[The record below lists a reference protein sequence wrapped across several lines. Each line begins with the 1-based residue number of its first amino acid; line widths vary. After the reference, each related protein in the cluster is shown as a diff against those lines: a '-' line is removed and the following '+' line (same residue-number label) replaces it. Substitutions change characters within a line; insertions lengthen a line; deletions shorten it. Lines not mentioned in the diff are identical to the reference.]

1 MMKNK
6 KLLLVVFV
14 IMMLSVVVPSSALA
28 QPASQGPRVV
38 ADRSQTREMNPDK
51 IEDWRNKT
59 LMGIWAHPDDEL
71 SSSGTMARL
80 VQNGNTVI
88 LVFLTSGNKGSR
100 DLEMTAERLARIR
113 RQEDIDA
120 NKVLGIPEENILFL
134 GYDDGMLE
142 YVPEKELVEKVCRLV
157 RKYRPDGVMCFDP
170 GDKVVSWHK
179 TDHRMA
185 AKVALDA
192 ARAAAYHLYFPHHL
206 INENL
211 QPFTVVDFF
220 FRGGAAEPNFQVDVT
235 DLAELRAEAYTKHT
249 SQHGKGNAKY
259 TGPQMDPE
267 DMALRRAAA
276 TKKETDGKIWEKFR
290 RVRSSMSF

>member
-1 MMKNK
+1 MKIRCLLIILIVAIISMPLIMAQSTTQEK
-6 KLLLVVFV
+6 KVV
-14 IMMLSVVVPSSALA
+14 S
-28 QPASQGPRVV
+28 
-38 ADRSQTREMNPDK
+38 DRSQTREMNPDN

-59 LMGIWAHPDDEL
+59 FMGIWAHPDDEL
-71 SSSGTMARL
+71 SASGTMAKL
-80 VQNGNTVI
+80 VKNGNTVI

-100 DLEMTAERLARIR
+100 DLTMTSERLARIR
-113 RQEDIDA
+113 RQEDIEA
-120 NKVLGIPEENILFL
+120 NKVLGIPEENLLFL

-142 YVPEKELVEKVCRLV
+142 YVPEMELVEKICRLV

-220 FRGGAAEPNFQVDVT
+220 FRGGAADPNYKVDVT
-235 DLAELRAEAYTKHT
+235 DVAELRAEAFTKHT

-259 TGPQMDPE
+259 TGPIMDPE
-267 DMALRRAAA
+267 DAQKRRERALRKDA
-276 TKKETDGKIWEKFR
+276 DGKIWESFR

>member
-1 MMKNK
+1 MKIRN
-6 KLLLVVFV
+6 LVIILIVV
-14 IMMLSVVVPSSALA
+14 MISLPLIMA
-28 QPASQGPRVV
+28 QATAQEKRVV

-71 SSSGTMARL
+71 SSSGTMAKL
-80 VQNGNTVI
+80 VKNGNTVI

-100 DLEMTAERLARIR
+100 DLTMTSERLARIR
-113 RQEDIDA
+113 RQEDIEA
-120 NKVLGIPEENILFL
+120 NKVLGIPEENLLFL

-220 FRGGAAEPNFQVDVT
+220 FRGGAAEANFKVDVT
-235 DLAELRAEAYTKHT
+235 DVAELRAEAFTKHT

-267 DMALRRAAA
+267 DAANRRARALRKDA
-276 TKKETDGKIWEKFR
+276 DGKIWESFR

>member
-1 MMKNK
+1 MKIRNLVIILIVVIISLPLIMAQATAQEK
-6 KLLLVVFV
+6 K
-14 IMMLSVVVPSSALA
+14 
-28 QPASQGPRVV
+28 VV

-71 SSSGTMARL
+71 SSSGTMAKL
-80 VQNGNTVI
+80 VKNGNTVI

-100 DLEMTAERLARIR
+100 DLTMTSERLARIR
-113 RQEDIDA
+113 RQEDIEA
-120 NKVLGIPEENILFL
+120 NKVLGIPEENLLFL

-220 FRGGAAEPNFQVDVT
+220 FRGGAAEANFKVDVT
-235 DLAELRAEAYTKHT
+235 DVAELRAEAFTKHT

-267 DMALRRAAA
+267 DAANRRARALRKDA
-276 TKKETDGKIWEKFR
+276 DGKIWESFR

>member
-1 MMKNK
+1 MKIRS
-6 KLLLVVFV
+6 LLIILIVVMITLPL
-14 IMMLSVVVPSSALA
+14 IMA
-28 QPASQGPRVV
+28 QPMAQEKRVV

-71 SSSGTMARL
+71 SASGTMAKL

-100 DLEMTAERLARIR
+100 DLTMTSERLAKIR
-113 RQEDIDA
+113 RQEDIEA
-120 NKVLGIPEENILFL
+120 NKVLGIPEENILFM

-142 YVPEKELVEKVCRLV
+142 YVPEKELVEKVCRLI

-170 GDKVVSWHK
+170 GDEYVNWHK

-185 AKVALDA
+185 AKVALDG

-206 INENL
+206 IYENL

-220 FRGGAAEPNFQVDVT
+220 FRGGAAEPNFRVDVT
-235 DLAELRAEAYTKHT
+235 DVAELRAEAFTKHT

-259 TGPQMDPE
+259 TGPIMDPE
-267 DMALRRAAA
+267 DAAARRERALRKDA
-276 TKKETDGKIWEKFR
+276 DGKIWESFR

>member
-1 MMKNK
+1 MKIRN
-6 KLLLVVFV
+6 LVIILIVV
-14 IMMLSVVVPSSALA
+14 MISLPLIMA
-28 QPASQGPRVV
+28 QATAQEKRVV

-71 SSSGTMARL
+71 SASGTMAKL
-80 VQNGNTVI
+80 VKNGNTVI

-100 DLEMTAERLARIR
+100 DLTMTSERLARIR
-113 RQEDIDA
+113 RQEDIEA
-120 NKVLGIPEENILFL
+120 NKVLGIPEENLLFL

-220 FRGGAAEPNFQVDVT
+220 FRGGAAEANFKVDVT
-235 DLAELRAEAYTKHT
+235 DVAELRAEAFTKHT

-267 DMALRRAAA
+267 DAANRRARALRKDA
-276 TKKETDGKIWEKFR
+276 DGKIWESFR

>member
-1 MMKNK
+1 MKTRNLFIAV
-6 KLLLVVFV
+6 LLIAVFSV
-14 IMMLSVVVPSSALA
+14 LSFNALA
-28 QPASQGPRVV
+28 QTAGQDQRVV
-38 ADRSQTREMNPDK
+38 SDRSQTRVMNPDK

-71 SSSGTMARL
+71 SASGTMAKL
-80 VQNGNTVI
+80 VKNGNTVI

-100 DLEMTAERLARIR
+100 DLEMTGERLAKIR
-113 RQEDIDA
+113 KQEDIEA
-120 NKVLGIPEENILFL
+120 NKALGIPEENILFL

-142 YVPEKELVEKVCRLV
+142 YVPEKELVEKICRLV

-170 GDKVVSWHK
+170 GDEVVSWHK

-185 AKVALDA
+185 AKVATDA

-220 FRGGAAEPNFQVDVT
+220 LRGGAAEPNFKVDVT
-235 DLAELRAEAYTKHT
+235 DVAEMKAEASTKHT
-249 SQHGKGNAKY
+249 SQHGIGNAKY

-267 DMALRRAAA
+267 EMERRRERALRKDA
-276 TKKETDGKIWEKFR
+276 DGKIWEQFR

>member
-1 MMKNK
+1 MKTRNLFIAV
-6 KLLLVVFV
+6 LLIAVFSV
-14 IMMLSVVVPSSALA
+14 LSFNALA
-28 QPASQGPRVV
+28 QTAGQELRVV
-38 ADRSQTREMNPDK
+38 SDRSQTREMNPDK

-71 SSSGTMARL
+71 SASGTMAKL
-80 VQNGNTVI
+80 VKNGNNVI

-100 DLEMTAERLARIR
+100 DLTMTSERLAKIR
-113 RQEDIDA
+113 RQEDIEA
-120 NKVLGIPEENILFL
+120 NKVLGIPEENLLFL

-142 YVPEKELVEKVCRLV
+142 YVPEMELVEKICRLV

-170 GDKVVSWHK
+170 GDDVVSWHK

-185 AKVALDA
+185 AKVATDA

-220 FRGGAAEPNFQVDVT
+220 FRGGAEEPNFRVDVT
-235 DLAELRAEAYTKHT
+235 DVAELRAEAFTKHT

-259 TGPQMDPE
+259 IGPQMDAE
-267 DMALRRAAA
+267 DMENRRARALRKDA
-276 TKKETDGKIWEKFR
+276 DGKIWESFR

>member
-1 MMKNK
+1 MNSK
-6 KLLLVVFV
+6 KLLIFAFV
-14 IMMLSVVVPSSALA
+14 AVLLFAAIPTFTLA
-28 QPASQGPRVV
+28 QRVV
-38 ADRSQTREMNPDK
+38 ADRSQTRTLNPDD
-51 IEDWRNKT
+51 INEWRGKT
-59 LMGIWAHPDDEL
+59 FMGIWAHPDDEL
-71 SSSGTMARL
+71 SSSGTMAKL
-80 VQNGNTVI
+80 VKNANKVI

-113 RQEDIDA
+113 RQEDIEA
-120 NKVLGIPEENILFL
+120 NKVLGIPEENLIFL

-142 YVPEKELVEKVCRLV
+142 YVPEKELVEKVCRLI
-157 RKYRPDGVMCFDP
+157 RLYRPDAISCFDP
-170 GDKVVSWHK
+170 GDRVVSWHK

-220 FRGGAAEPNFQVDVT
+220 FRGGAAEPNFRVDVT
-235 DLAELRAEAYTKHT
+235 DMAELRAEAFTKHT

-259 TGPQMDPE
+259 NGPIMDPE
-267 DMALRRAAA
+267 DAKERRERAMRKDA
-276 TKKETDGKIWEKFR
+276 DGKIWESFR
-290 RVRSSMSF
+290 RVQESMSF